1 MHRNNKT
8 KCLTTS
14 IHTIMKRYNLSQIMK
29 SAWRSYKRAGNERT
43 FSECLKSAWSLAKLQ
58 EYCSSEAVKARTD
71 QFLAERHEAM
81 SNAAKATMDKGYNNK
96 SIPASAYYTAST
108 GRYGAHYVGN

>member
-14 IHTIMKRYNLSQIMK
+14 IHTIMKRYKISQIM
-29 SAWRSYKRAGNERT
+29 
-43 FSECLKSAWSLAKLQ
+43 KSAWSLAKLQ
-58 EYCSSEAVKARTD
+58 EYCSPEAVKARTD

-108 GRYGAHYVGN
+108 GRYGAHYVGD

>member
-1 MHRNNKT
+1 
-8 KCLTTS
+8 
-14 IHTIMKRYNLSQIMK
+14 MKRYNLSQIMK

-58 EYCSSEAVKARTD
+58 EYCSPEAVKARTD

-81 SNAAKATMDKGYNNK
+81 SNAAKATMDKGT
-96 SIPASAYYTAST
+96 IIRAYRHRLTIRLVLEDT
-108 GRYGAHYVGN
+108 VLIT

>member
-1 MHRNNKT
+1 
-8 KCLTTS
+8 
-14 IHTIMKRYNLSQIMK
+14 MKRYNLSQIMK

-58 EYCSSEAVKARTD
+58 EYCSPEAVKARTN

-108 GRYGAHYVGN
+108 GRYGAHYVGD

>member
-1 MHRNNKT
+1 
-8 KCLTTS
+8 
-14 IHTIMKRYNLSQIMK
+14 MKRYNLSQIMK
-29 SAWRSYKRAGNERT
+29 SAWRSYKRASNERT

-81 SNAAKATMDKGYNNK
+81 SNAAKATMDCSYNK
-96 SIPASAYYTAST
+96 VIYSGQAFVAPAHIVNN
-108 GRYGAHYVGN
+108 RLAHEKTVVIIAEHLISGKQA